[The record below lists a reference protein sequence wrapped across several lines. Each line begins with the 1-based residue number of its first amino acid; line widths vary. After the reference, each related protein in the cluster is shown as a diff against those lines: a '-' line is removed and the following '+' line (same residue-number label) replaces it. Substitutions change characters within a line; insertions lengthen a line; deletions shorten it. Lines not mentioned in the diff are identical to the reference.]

1 MSNLWNG
8 NAFNVQRNDLKI
20 LLKTIMNMKTI
31 KTTYLTPE
39 CVSMDLTPEGVLC
52 NSSDTGDTGYTILD
66 FEFEKGSWE

>member
-1 MSNLWNG
+1 M
-8 NAFNVQRNDLKI
+8 KTI
-20 LLKTIMNMKTI
+20 LKTIMNMKTI

-52 NSSDTGDTGYTILD
+52 NSSETGDAGYTILD